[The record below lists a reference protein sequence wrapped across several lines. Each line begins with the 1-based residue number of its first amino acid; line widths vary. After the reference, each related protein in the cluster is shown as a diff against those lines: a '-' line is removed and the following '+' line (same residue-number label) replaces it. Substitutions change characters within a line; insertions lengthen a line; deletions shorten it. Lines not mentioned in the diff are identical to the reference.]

1 VVNIIHFYL
10 LTRKS
15 IESGNCFLSS
25 FHFSIRIQ
33 LSKYCLL
40 KIRAYL
46 YLALSICLL
55 AIGTEVRADSHYEI
69 VINPSVKERILSSNT
84 LRSIFSMH
92 LKTWSNG
99 TKIRVF
105 VLSDDDQLHQIVSK
119 EKLNV
124 FPYQLRSTWDR
135 LVFSG
140 TGQAPIK
147 VNSSEEMLD
156 KVASTPGAIGYL
168 WRANI
173 NENVNVL
180 EIK

>member
-1 VVNIIHFYL
+1 MLCICGV
-10 LTRKS
+10 
-15 IESGNCFLSS
+15 ESEAKAG
-25 FHFSIRIQ
+25 
-33 LSKYCLL
+33 
-40 KIRAYL
+40 
-46 YLALSICLL
+46 
-55 AIGTEVRADSHYEI
+55 DHYEI
-69 VINPSVKERILSSNT
+69 VTNPSVNEKILSVNS

-92 LKTWSNG
+92 LKTWPDG

-105 VLSDDDQLHQIVSK
+105 VLSDDDQLHQVVSK

-147 VNSSEEMLD
+147 VNSSEEMLA
-156 KVASTPGAIGYL
+156 KIASTPGAIGYL

-180 EIK
+180 KIK

>member
-1 VVNIIHFYL
+1 MSL
-10 LTRKS
+10 
-15 IESGNCFLSS
+15 
-25 FHFSIRIQ
+25 FHFSIRVQ
-33 LSKYCLL
+33 LSRRCLL
-40 KIRAYL
+40 KVRVYFCFA
-46 YLALSICLL
+46 LAICLL
-55 AIGTEVRADSHYEI
+55 GIKTEVKASDHYEI
-69 VINPSVKERILSSNT
+69 VTNTGVSEKVLSVNS

-105 VLSDDDQLHQIVSK
+105 VFSDDNQLHQNFSK

-135 LVFSG
+135 LVYSG
-140 TGQAPIK
+140 TGQAPIV
-147 VNSSEEMLD
+147 VNSAEEMVS
-156 KVASTPGAIGYL
+156 KVANTPGAIGYL

>member
-1 VVNIIHFYL
+1 MNL
-10 LTRKS
+10 
-15 IESGNCFLSS
+15 
-25 FHFSIRIQ
+25 FHFSLQ
-33 LSKYCLL
+33 DQFSKHCFLKTGACLCF
-40 KIRAYL
+40 
-46 YLALSICLL
+46 ALTLCLWGG
-55 AIGTEVRADSHYEI
+55 AAEVSANEHYEI
-69 VINPSVKERILSSNT
+69 VANPGVNEKTLSANS
-84 LRSIFSMH
+84 LRSIFSMR
-92 LKTWSNG
+92 LKTWSDG

-147 VNSSEEMLD
+147 VNSSEEMF
-156 KVASTPGAIGYL
+156 ARIATTPGAIGYL

-173 NENVNVL
+173 NENVSVL

>member
-1 VVNIIHFYL
+1 MNLFQFVVQAQL
-10 LTRKS
+10 SEL
-15 IESGNCFLSS
+15 FLSKIKAYL
-25 FHFSIRIQ
+25 FFTLI
-33 LSKYCLL
+33 LCLL
-40 KIRAYL
+40 G
-46 YLALSICLL
+46 
-55 AIGTEVRADSHYEI
+55 IGTEVRANDHYEI
-69 VINPSVKERILSSNT
+69 VVHPGVSEKALSANS

-92 LKTWSNG
+92 LKTWPNG

-140 TGQAPIK
+140 TGQAPIR

-156 KVASTPGAIGYL
+156 KVANTPGAIGYL